1 MTPVEIYQLLKRAGF
16 LPDEATTM
24 VAVAMAESGG
34 QPAVVNSTGEYSTG
48 LFQIN
53 TDSRS
58 NPDLAY
64 MDLTDPLQNAQA
76 AYIVYK
82 RQGLQAWTVTHT
94 DKGTK
99 YLSYVKEAVNA
110 ARTVEAT
117 GMGDDSFSGPYNA
130 QLNPM
135 ANWDGTPGYGGAP
148 IPAVGTGIPN
158 GMSLEDFQSNV
169 APARQSGNAG
179 TATDTYMAGA
189 EVLST
194 GYGSVLRYRVGE
206 GVFIEFLVTDMAA
219 AARSGYDMS
228 SGSQYYVPDDA
239 LLVDYREAG
248 DATELA
254 GLAEQGYETMG
265 EFFEDTMSQYFSG
278 NDPART
284 DSEIL
289 FIIARVMANPD
300 VDPNVITGW
309 IQNTTY
315 WNNTT
320 DLAREWNGLSQS
332 EQQHRIETQARLVSM
347 DYFAATG
354 TQLSITDSRIKS
366 FAQEIASGSRTFAS
380 VYQSIR
386 DLALQDPESPLSR
399 AIRQEEITQRQYG
412 VDVENQADVFRTD
425 SMNWGLQMSESQ
437 VLDWAE
443 KFNNNTYSQ
452 ADWDNYMRDQADIL
466 YPWKSREVKT
476 LDAAQPWLSAYE
488 RIMEA
493 GSQDLTNND
502 IQAALQQ
509 GMPLF
514 EFEQHLRKKPE
525 WLETEN
531 ANTELTNTAGRIGRT
546 MGYI

>member
-1 MTPVEIYQLLKRAGF
+1 MTPVEIYQLLKQADF

-24 VAVAMAESGG
+24 VAVAMAESRGR
-34 QPAVVNSTGEYSTG
+34 PAVVNDTGEYSTG

-53 TDSRS
+53 TA
-58 NPDLAY
+58 PDANDDLLH

-76 AYIVYK
+76 AKIVYD

-110 ARTVEAT
+110 ARMVEAT
-117 GMGDDSFSGPYNA
+117 GMGDDAFL
-130 QLNPM
+130 LNPM

-148 IPAVGTGIPN
+148 ISAVGTGIPN
-158 GMSLEDFQSNV
+158 GMSLEDFQANV
-169 APARQSGNAG
+169 ATARQSGSAG
-179 TATDTYMAGA
+179 PATDTYMAGA

-194 GYGSVLRYRVGE
+194 GAGSVLRYTVGE
-206 GVFIEFLVTDMAA
+206 GVFIEFLVTDMDA
-219 AARSGYDMS
+219 AARSGYNLAV
-228 SGSQYYVPDDA
+228 GSQYYVPDDA

-254 GLAEQGYETMG
+254 GLVDQGYETMG
-265 EFFEDTMSQYFSG
+265 EFFEDTMSQYFSM

-289 FIIARVMANPD
+289 YIIARVMANPD
-300 VDPNVITGW
+300 VEPNVITGW

-315 WNNTT
+315 WNNST
-320 DLAREWNGLSQS
+320 DAAREWNGLSQA
-332 EQQHRIETQARLVSM
+332 EQQARIQTQAVAVAE

-354 TQLSITDSRIKS
+354 TQVSITDSRIKA
-366 FAQEIASGSRTFAS
+366 FAEEIASGSRTFAS

-399 AIRQEEITQRQYG
+399 AIRQEEITQRKYG
-412 VDVENQADVFRTD
+412 VDIEDQADVFRTD

-437 VLDWAE
+437 ILDWAE

-452 ADWDNYMRDQADIL
+452 ADWDTYMRDQADVL
-466 YPWKSREVKT
+466 YPWKSREIQT
-476 LDAAQPWLSAYE
+476 IDAAQPWMAAYE
-488 RIMEA
+488 RIMESGA
-493 GSQDLTNND
+493 QDLTNND

-514 EFEQHLRKKPE
+514 EFEQQLRKKPE